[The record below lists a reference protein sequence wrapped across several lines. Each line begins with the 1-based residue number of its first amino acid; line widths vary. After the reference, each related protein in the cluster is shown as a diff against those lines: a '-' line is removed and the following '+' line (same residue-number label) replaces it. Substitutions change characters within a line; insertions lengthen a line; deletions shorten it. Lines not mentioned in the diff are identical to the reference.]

1 MNNLH
6 LLDDFKKLKKINF
19 SSYTN
24 ILGKV
29 SYNSFPLK
37 FKNVVDKQSF
47 HNSLDSMN
55 NFPFASFFWT
65 TFSDKLMF
73 HCIHNVLKKYSF
85 KYIIDHFYKFKET
98 FEMVD
103 SKWCFN
109 LLKTHFFLTFNYIL
123 ENNNQISNYILSSI
137 SLSKKDFVLDNIQE
151 YLLCFEKK
159 DPHIEEKIATILN
172 QHGILVN
179 DTTIADVRKSR
190 ILFFYRNLFNYLKS
204 ENINTPEYVW
214 LEQFI
219 SGKKIEECFSINNI
233 INI

>member
-1 MNNLH
+1 MNNIH

-24 ILGKV
+24 IIGRV
-29 SYNSFPLK
+29 SYNSLPLK
-37 FKNVVDKQSF
+37 FKNIVDKQSF
-47 HNSLDSMN
+47 HNALESMH
-55 NFPFASFFWT
+55 NFPFAAFFWT
-65 TFSDKLMF
+65 TFSDKLMI
-73 HCIHNVLKKYSF
+73 HSIHNVLNKYSF

-98 FEMVD
+98 FENVNN
-103 SKWCFN
+103 KWCLN
-109 LLKTHFFLTFNYIL
+109 LIETHFFLTFNYIL

-137 SLSKKDFVLDNIQE
+137 NLTKKDFVLDNIQQ

-159 DPHIEEKIATILN
+159 DPHIEKKIATFLN
-172 QHGILVN
+172 QHEILIN

-190 ILFFYRNLFNYLKS
+190 ILFFYKNLFNYLKS

-219 SGKKIEECFSINNI
+219 SDKKIEKCFSINNI